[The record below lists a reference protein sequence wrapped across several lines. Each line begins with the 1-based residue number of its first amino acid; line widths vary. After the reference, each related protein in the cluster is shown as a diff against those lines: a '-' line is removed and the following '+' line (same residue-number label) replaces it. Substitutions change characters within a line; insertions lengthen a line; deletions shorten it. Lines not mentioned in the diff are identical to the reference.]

1 MNPRTAQP
9 ISSTATAPACD
20 QLRIAG
26 HLADDAQLL
35 HSTGAQPV
43 ALLRMRVQPAQ
54 GLPYLAT
61 VPLGTDVADHMAAEA
76 MLPALRR
83 GAVVSVAGRALS
95 LRTDHGH
102 AALRLEQPHSVVVF
116 SNPHPITGDTPHG

>member
-1 MNPRTAQP
+1 MNPHTAEP

-83 GAVVSVAGRALS
+83 GAVVSVAARALS

-116 SNPHPITGDTPHG
+116 SNPHPTTGDIHHG